1 VEFSRLSSRRK
12 LKKAGGVP
20 FGLSAFKPMNILEEI
35 TRRYA
40 ADEGVRQIISDVR
53 PPESKVQVRGA
64 SGSALSFIAA
74 SVIREVPNTIVMV
87 LEDKER
93 AAYFLNDLEYIFGL
107 SKREGDTTLSVSGPD
122 GLKLFFFPRSAR
134 VPYQTEQ
141 TENANVAMRAEV
153 LNDLRRHSGHA
164 VIVTYAEAIAENVVT
179 EAEMEK
185 NTYDIEVGHRLSYDF
200 MDELFHEFGFEKVDY
215 VFEPGQYAV
224 RGGILDVFSFSF
236 DHPYRIELFGDEVDS
251 IRKFDPVTQL
261 SVAKMTR
268 ATIVPDVST
277 RNAEE
282 ARVNLLRFVDK
293 DSIVWMGETSVVLDA
308 AEKELDRARAQYEK
322 LKGVLKRETPE
333 ELYTGRNDLLSLLRG
348 MRVIEAGSQR
358 QFVEGTVA
366 AFDIIPQPA
375 FNKNFDMLGTNLA
388 NNDKQGYFNVVAAGQ
403 PKQIERLHQIFVDKD
418 HAVHFQPLA
427 AEFHEGFVDRR
438 LKLLLYTD
446 HQIFERYHRFRLKEG
461 FKKSKEA
468 ITLKEILALQP
479 GDYVVHIDH
488 GVGQFSGLQ
497 KIDVNGKEQEA
508 IRLTYKGGDIL
519 YVSIHS
525 LHRISKYVGKEG
537 TTPSMDKLG
546 SNAWQTLKR
555 KTKTKV
561 KELAFDLIKL
571 YAKRKATKGFAFAP
585 DSYLQ
590 TELEAS
596 FIYEDTPDQLKAT
609 IAVKED
615 MEAPSPM
622 DRLVCGDV
630 GFGKT
635 EIAIRAA
642 FKAATDGKQVAVLV
656 PTTILSLQHAK
667 SFAARLKDFPVK
679 VDYINRFKTAK
690 QQTETLKRVEMGE
703 VDILI
708 GTHALLGK
716 RIKFKDLGLLI
727 IDEEQK
733 FGVSAKDKLKTLKA
747 TVDTLTLTATPIP
760 RTLQFSLMGARDLSI
775 IQTPPP
781 NRHPIR
787 TELRPFNEEVIRDAV
802 SYEVQRGGQVFFVH
816 NRIQNLAEIAG
827 MIQRLCP
834 DVRVG
839 IGHGQMTGEQLED
852 VMTQFIEG
860 SYDVLVST
868 AIVESGIDIP
878 NANTI
883 IINDAHHFGMSD
895 LHQLRGRVGR
905 NNKHAFCYLL
915 CPPVNLLTDD
925 ARKRLTAIEQFSDLG
940 SGLHI
945 AMRDLDIRGAGN
957 LLGGEQSGFINDIG
971 FETYQKILNEAI
983 DELKQEHFKDLYEEE
998 IRRTKDYV
1006 KETTLET
1013 DFELLI
1019 PDDYVSSI
1027 SERLALYKEL
1037 DDISDE
1043 KALDAF
1049 AGQLNDR
1056 FGPIPP
1062 VVQQLMD
1069 TMHLRWLAREI
1080 GFEKLVLKSGK
1091 MIGYFITKQ
1100 DSPYYQSD
1108 KFSRVLDFIKANPKA
1123 AKMYEKDGSL
1133 RLSFNEVT
1141 SLRTAL
1147 NALQTMVD
1155 S

>member
-1 VEFSRLSSRRK
+1 
-12 LKKAGGVP
+12 
-20 FGLSAFKPMNILEEI
+20 MNVLEEI
-35 TRRYA
+35 KSRYA
-40 ADEGVRQIISDVR
+40 GDSSVEELERAVSAPG
-53 PPESKVQVRGA
+53 SKAHVRGA
-64 SGSALSFIAA
+64 VGSALSFIASA
-74 SVIREVPNTIVMV
+74 LIRKVPKTVVMV
-87 LEDKER
+87 LENKER
-93 AAYFLNDLEYIFGL
+93 AAYFLNDLEHLFGL
-107 SKREGDTTLSVSGPD
+107 SRSEEGKSSGTGED
-122 GLKLFFFPRSAR
+122 GVRLFFFPRSAR
-134 VPYQTEQ
+134 VPYQPEQ
-141 TENANVAMRAEV
+141 TENANIAMRAEV
-153 LNDLRRHSGHA
+153 LNELRRHTGRA
-164 VIVTYAEAIAENVVT
+164 VVVTYAEAVAENVVT
-179 EAEMEK
+179 HTEMER
-185 NTYDIEVGHRLSYDF
+185 NTFDIELGHTLSLDF
-200 MDELFHEFGFEKVDY
+200 MDELFHEYGFTKVDY
-215 VFEPGQYAV
+215 VYEPGQYAV

-251 IRKFDPVTQL
+251 IRKFDPVSQL

-277 RNAEE
+277 RVSEE
-282 ARVNLLRFVDK
+282 TKVNLLRFVEEG
-293 DSIVWMGETSVVLDA
+293 SLLWVGETSVILDA
-308 AEKELDRARAQYEK
+308 AEKELARARAQFDK
-322 LKGVLKRETPE
+322 LQGVIQHDPPDK
-333 ELYTGRNDLLSLLRG
+333 LYSGKDELLRLFTS
-348 MRVIEAGSQR
+348 MRTVETGAQR
-358 QFVEGTVA
+358 QFAEGEVV
-366 AFDIIPQPA
+366 AFDTIPQPA

-388 NNDKQGYFNVVAAGQ
+388 NNEKQGYCNVVAAGQ
-403 PKQIERLHQIFVDKD
+403 PKQIERLYQIFEDKD
-418 HAVHFQPLA
+418 HAVHFQPVS
-427 AEFHEGFVDRR
+427 AELHEGFIDRR
-438 LKLLLYTD
+438 LKILLYTD

-488 GVGQFSGLQ
+488 GVGQFAGLQ
-497 KIDVNGKEQEA
+497 KIDVNGREQEA

-537 TTPSMDKLG
+537 TVPSMDKLG
-546 SNAWQTLKR
+546 SNAWQNLKR

-571 YAKRKATKGFAFAP
+571 YAQRKATKGYAFTP

-590 TELEAS
+590 NELEAS

-667 SFAARLKDFPVK
+667 SFASRLKDFPVK
-679 VDYINRFKTAK
+679 VDYINRFKSAK
-690 QQTETLKRVEMGE
+690 QQGETLKKVESGE

-716 RIKFKDLGLLI
+716 RVKFKDLGLLV

-733 FGVSAKDKLKTLKA
+733 FGVSAKDKLKTLRA

-787 TELRPFNEEVIRDAV
+787 TELRSFNEEAIRDAV

-839 IGHGQMTGEQLED
+839 IGHGQMTGELLEE
-852 VMTQFIEG
+852 VMTRFIEG

-915 CPPVNLLTDD
+915 CPPMNLLTDD

-998 IRRTKDYV
+998 IRRTKEYV
-1006 KETTLET
+1006 KETALET

-1019 PDDYVSSI
+1019 PDEYVSSI
-1027 SERLALYKEL
+1027 SERIALYKEL
-1037 DDISDE
+1037 DELNDE

-1049 AGQLNDR
+1049 AEKLNDR

-1100 DSPYYQSD
+1100 DSPYYQSE
-1108 KFSRVLDFIKANPKA
+1108 KFTRVLEFIKHNPKA
-1123 AKMYEKDGSL
+1123 GKMYEKEGSL
-1133 RLSFNEVT
+1133 RISFTEVT
-1141 SLRTAL
+1141 SLKTGL
-1147 NALQTMVD
+1147 KFLQAMAGELQLQ
-1155 S
+1155 

>member
-1 VEFSRLSSRRK
+1 
-12 LKKAGGVP
+12 
-20 FGLSAFKPMNILEEI
+20 MNVLDEI
-35 TRRYA
+35 RRRYA
-40 ADEGVRQIISDVR
+40 GDQGVQALLSEVQFGQ
-53 PPESKVQVRGA
+53 SKTHVRGA
-64 SGSALSFIAA
+64 VGSALSFIAA
-74 SVIREVPNTIVMV
+74 AFIRKVPQTVVLV

-93 AAYFLNDLEYIFGL
+93 AAYFLNDLEYLFDIARSDDGRAVQTG
-107 SKREGDTTLSVSGPD
+107 SEGI
-122 GLKLFFFPRSAR
+122 KLFFFPRSAR
-134 VPYQTEQ
+134 VPYQQEQ
-141 TENANVAMRAEV
+141 TENANIAMRAEV
-153 LNDLRRHSGHA
+153 LNELRRHSGQA
-164 VIVTYAEAIAENVVT
+164 VVVTYAEAIAEHVVT
-179 EAEMEK
+179 HHEMEK
-185 NTYDIEVGHRLSYDF
+185 NTFDILTGHSISLDF

-215 VFEPGQYAV
+215 VYEPGQYAV

-268 ATIVPDVST
+268 ATIVPNVST
-277 RNAEE
+277 RIAEE
-282 ARVNLLRFVDK
+282 TRVSFLRFIDQE
-293 DSIVWMGETSVVLDA
+293 SIVWLGEASVILDA
-308 AEKELDRARAQYEK
+308 ADKEFERAKTQFAKLQGVMQHDPPEK
-322 LKGVLKRETPE
+322 LYGGRDELLQILRE
-333 ELYTGRNDLLSLLRG
+333 
-348 MRVIEAGSQR
+348 MRVVEMGAQR
-358 QFVEGTVA
+358 IFPEGHVVT
-366 AFDIIPQPA
+366 FETSPQPA
-375 FNKNFDMLGTNLA
+375 FNKNFDLLGTNLA
-388 NNDKQGYFNVVAAGQ
+388 NNDKQGYFNVIAAGQ
-403 PKQIERLHQIFVDKD
+403 PKQIERLHQIFEDKD
-418 HAVHFQPLA
+418 HAVHFQPLT
-427 AEFHEGFVDRR
+427 AEFHEGFIDTR
-438 LKLLLYTD
+438 LKILLYTD

-468 ITLKEILALQP
+468 ITLKEIMALQP

-546 SNAWQTLKR
+546 SNAWQNLKR

-571 YAKRKATKGFAFAP
+571 YAQRKATTGYAFSP

-615 MEAPSPM
+615 MEASSPM
-622 DRLVCGDV
+622 DRLICGDV

-656 PTTILSLQHAK
+656 PTTILSLQHAR
-667 SFAARLKDFPVK
+667 SFAERLKGFPVT

-690 QQTETLKRVEMGE
+690 QQTDTLQRVEKGE

-716 RIKFKDLGLLI
+716 KVKFKDLGLLV

-733 FGVSAKDKLKTLKA
+733 FGVSAKDKLKTLRA

-787 TELRPFNEEVIRDAV
+787 TELRPFNEETIRDAV

-816 NRIQNLAEIAG
+816 NRIHNLSEIAG

-852 VMTQFIEG
+852 VMTRFIEG
-860 SYDVLVST
+860 SFDVLVST

-883 IINDAHHFGMSD
+883 LINDAHHFGMSD

-905 NNKHAFCYLL
+905 NNKYAFCYLL
-915 CPPVNLLTDD
+915 CPPMSVLTDD

-983 DELKQEHFKDLYEEE
+983 DELKQEHFRDLYDEE
-998 IRRTKDYV
+998 IRRTKDFV
-1006 KETTLET
+1006 RETTLET

-1019 PDDYVSSI
+1019 PDEYVSSI
-1027 SERLALYKEL
+1027 SERIALYKEL
-1037 DDISDE
+1037 DDINDE

-1049 AGQLNDR
+1049 SEQLTDR

-1108 KFSRVLDFIKANPKA
+1108 KFTRVLEFVKNNPKA
-1123 AKMYEKDGSL
+1123 GKMYQKEGSL
-1133 RLSFNEVT
+1133 RISFTEVKA
-1141 SLRTAL
+1141 LRQAL
-1147 NALQTMVD
+1147 ETLQMMAGIR
-1155 S
+1155 

>member
-1 VEFSRLSSRRK
+1 
-12 LKKAGGVP
+12 
-20 FGLSAFKPMNILEEI
+20 MNILDELK
-35 TRRYA
+35 RRYA
-40 ADEGVRQIISDVR
+40 GDEGVQQVIRAIAR
-53 PPESKVQVRGA
+53 PGARVAMRGA
-64 SGSALSFIAA
+64 SGSALSFMA
-74 SVIREVPNTIVMV
+74 SAVIRSVKQPVVMV

-93 AAYFLNDLEYIFGL
+93 AAYALNDLEHLFGL
-107 SKREGDTTLSVSGPD
+107 AAKDDGPASMQGED
-122 GLKLFFFPRSAR
+122 GVKLFFFPRSAR
-134 VPYQTEQ
+134 VPYQVEQ

-153 LNDLRRHSGHA
+153 LNDLRRHKGHT
-164 VIVTYAEAIAENVVT
+164 VVVTYAEAIAENVVT
-179 EAEMEK
+179 ESEMAR
-185 NTYDIEVGHRLSYDF
+185 NTYDIEVGHTLSLDF
-200 MDELFHEFGFEKVDY
+200 MDELFHDFGFEKVDY
-215 VFEPGQYAV
+215 VYEPGQYAV
-224 RGGILDVFSFSF
+224 RGGILDVFSYSF

-277 RNAEE
+277 RSADE
-282 ARVNLLRFVDK
+282 ARVNFLQFIDRE
-293 DSIVWMGETSVVLDA
+293 SIVWLGETSVMLEA
-308 AEKELDRARAQYEK
+308 AEKELERARTQYAK
-322 LKGVLKRETPE
+322 LSGMLTHDAPDVL
-333 ELYTGRNDLLSLLRG
+333 YSGRNDLLRILQG
-348 MRVIEAGSQR
+348 MRVIETGTQR
-358 QFVEGTVA
+358 QFAEGEVVT
-366 AFDIIPQPA
+366 FDTLPQPA

-388 NNDKQGYFNVVAAGQ
+388 NNDRQGYFNVIAAGQ
-403 PKQIERLHQIFVDKD
+403 PKQIERLHQIFTDKD
-418 HAVHFQPLA
+418 HAVHFQPLS
-427 AEFHEGFVDRR
+427 AELHEGFIDRR
-438 LKLLLYTD
+438 LKILLYTD

-461 FKKSKEA
+461 FRKSKEA
-468 ITLKEILALQP
+468 ITLKEIMALQP

-497 KIDVNGKEQEA
+497 KIDVNGREQEA
-508 IRLTYKGGDIL
+508 IRLTYKGGDML

-537 TTPSMDKLG
+537 TTPAMDKLG
-546 SNAWQTLKR
+546 SNAWQNLKR
-555 KTKTKV
+555 KTKAKV

-571 YAKRKATKGFAFAP
+571 YAKRKATKGYAFSP

-615 MEAPSPM
+615 MESESPM
-622 DRLVCGDV
+622 DRLICGDV

-642 FKAATDGKQVAVLV
+642 FKAVTDGKQVAVLV
-656 PTTILSLQHAK
+656 PTTILSLQHAR
-667 SFAARLKDFPVK
+667 SFAARLRDFPVK

-690 QQTETLKRVEMGE
+690 QQAETLKAVEKGE

-716 RIKFKDLGLLI
+716 KVKFKELGLLI

-775 IQTPPP
+775 IQTAPP

-787 TELRPFNEEVIRDAV
+787 TELRPFHEEVIRDAI

-816 NRIQNLAEIAG
+816 NRVQNLHEIAG
-827 MIQRLCP
+827 MVQRLCP

-839 IGHGQMTGEQLED
+839 IAHGQMTGEQLED

-915 CPPVNLLTDD
+915 SPPVNLLTDE

-998 IRRTKDYV
+998 IRKSKDFV

-1027 SERLALYKEL
+1027 TERIALYKEL

-1043 KALDAF
+1043 HTLDAF
-1049 AGQLNDR
+1049 AEMLNDR

-1069 TMHLRWLAREI
+1069 TMHLRWLARET

-1100 DSPYYQSD
+1100 DSPFYQSE
-1108 KFSRVLDFIKANPKA
+1108 KFTRVLEFIKANPKA
-1123 AKMYEKDGSL
+1123 AKMYEKEGSL
-1133 RLSFNEVT
+1133 RLSFNEVN

-1147 NALQTMVD
+1147 AALQLMVD
-1155 S
+1155 TRAAAG

>member
-1 VEFSRLSSRRK
+1 MIL
-12 LKKAGGVP
+12 
-20 FGLSAFKPMNILEEI
+20 LEEI
-35 TRRYA
+35 KNRYRS
-40 ADEGVRQIISDVR
+40 DEGVRDVISALTAAQ
-53 PPESKVQVRGA
+53 SKVSVRGA
-64 SGSALSFIAA
+64 SGSALSFIAG
-74 SVIREVPNTIVMV
+74 SVIEAMPQTVVMI
-87 LEDKER
+87 LEDKEK
-93 AAYFLNDLEYIFGL
+93 AAYFLNDLEHIFGL
-107 SKREGDTTLSVSGPD
+107 SEKDEKRLPTASGDSSVR
-122 GLKLFFFPRSAR
+122 LLFFPRSAR

-153 LNDLRRHSGHA
+153 LNELRRRPA
-164 VIVTYAEAIAENVVT
+164 KTVIVTHAEAIAENVVSQV
-179 EAEMEK
+179 EMER
-185 NTYDIEVGHRLSYDF
+185 NTFSIEVGHDISLDF
-200 MDELFHEFGFEKVDY
+200 VDEVFQDFGFEKVDY
-215 VFEPGQYAV
+215 VYEPGQYAV

-236 DHPYRIELFGDEVDS
+236 DHPYRIELFGNEVDS
-251 IRKFDPVTQL
+251 IRKFDPTTQL
-261 SVAKMTR
+261 SVAKMTK

-277 RNAEE
+277 RASEE
-282 ARVNLLRFVDK
+282 SRVNLLQYVPS
-293 DSIVWMGETSVVLDA
+293 DSVVWMDETSVVLQIV
-308 AEKELDRARAQYEK
+308 EKEMEKARMHFDRIKGIMQHDPPDK
-322 LKGVLKRETPE
+322 LYAGKDDMLRI
-333 ELYTGRNDLLSLLRG
+333 LRG
-348 MRVIEAGSQR
+348 MKVIETGTQR
-358 QFVEGTVA
+358 VFTEGQVIT
-366 AFDIIPQPA
+366 FDIIPQPA

-388 NNDKQGYFNVVAAGQ
+388 NNDRQGYLTIIAAGQ
-403 PKQIERLHQIFVDKD
+403 PKQIERLHQIFEDKD
-418 HAVHFQPLA
+418 HAVHFQPVT
-427 AEFHEGFVDRR
+427 AEFHEGFIDRR
-438 LKLLLYTD
+438 LKLLVYTD

-468 ITLKEILALQP
+468 ITLKEIMALQP
-479 GDYVVHIDH
+479 GDFVVHIDH

-508 IRLTYKGGDIL
+508 IRLTYKGGDML

-537 TTPSMDKLG
+537 TAPSMDKLG

-571 YAKRKATKGFAFAP
+571 YAKRKATKGYAFAP

-642 FKAATDGKQVAVLV
+642 FKSATEGKQVAVLV

-667 SFAARLKDFPVK
+667 SFAERLKEFPVT
-679 VDYINRFKTAK
+679 VDYINRFKTSK
-690 QQTETLKRVEMGE
+690 QQAETLEKVEKGQ

-716 RIKFKDLGLLI
+716 KVKFKDLGLLV

-733 FGVSAKDKLKTLKA
+733 FGVAAKDKLKTLRA

-787 TELRPFNEEVIRDAV
+787 TEIRTFNEEVIRDAV

-816 NRIQNLAEIAG
+816 NRIQNLAELAG
-827 MIQRLCP
+827 MVQRLCP

-839 IGHGQMTGEQLED
+839 IGHGQLTGEQLED
-852 VMTQFIEG
+852 VMTKFIEG
-860 SYDVLVST
+860 AFDVLVST

-895 LHQLRGRVGR
+895 IHQLRGRVGR
-905 NNKHAFCYLL
+905 NNKYAFCYLL
-915 CPPVNLLTDD
+915 CPPMNLLTDD

-957 LLGGEQSGFINDIG
+957 LLGGEQSGFISDIG

-998 IRRTKDYV
+998 IKRTKDYV
-1006 KETTLET
+1006 RETTLET

-1019 PDDYVSSI
+1019 PDQYVSSI
-1027 SERLALYKEL
+1027 SERIALYKEL

-1043 KALDAF
+1043 ERLDAF
-1049 AGQLNDR
+1049 AEQLNDR

-1091 MIGYFITKQ
+1091 MIGFFITKQ

-1108 KFSRVLDFIKANPKA
+1108 KFTRVLEFIKNNPKA
-1123 AKMYEKDGSL
+1123 GKMYEKDGSL
-1133 RLSFNEVT
+1133 RLSFSEVN

-1147 NALQTMVD
+1147 QTLNGMLG
-1155 S
+1155 